1 MTVSVFNLYQQY
13 KDASGNVLSGGT
25 LTFYEAG
32 TVTPKAIY
40 TTQAATVAQ
49 SNPYTLDASG
59 RTVGDVWLTDDGL
72 YDILIKDSNGTTI
85 RTDQDVGEDNSG
97 ATPTTVSEVKNRV
110 VNPAMTV
117 DNGTNGSITTSY
129 AEYAVIDWLAKTSAS
144 PSAGTATVSTSAPL
158 ASDSR
163 YAFHVSGLTVPSGT
177 VSVAQNML
185 RENFQD
191 LVINSANSTF
201 SCQVY
206 HDAGVSLD
214 YTIKIYTAD
223 ASNDFS
229 AVTLRSTSSTQ
240 SVDSA
245 TKTQITHTVDL
256 STLTNASNGIRFEIE
271 CACGAVTT
279 KNFYWSEAQ
288 LNKGSSAATFTM
300 PTHEVQQAALNLDTH
315 DHTDFGS
322 QIPTAGIA
330 DSAVTAAKIGTGAVT
345 NAKLGTDSVTADKI
359 GAGAVDTSELASLC
373 VTEGK
378 INGGAV
384 TVNKIGAGAVT
395 PVKTSF
401 IDNPTGIYIGQYN
414 GTTDTEVEMPTGF
427 SVTKNSTGNYTV
439 THGLGTANFIKII
452 DIIQTGTSVGVATS
466 TQNSTTFTVI
476 TSGPTD
482 VTFNFLVATW

>member
-32 TVTPKAIY
+32 TTTPKTVY

-72 YDILIKDSNGTTI
+72 YDILIKDSTGATV
-85 RTDQDVGEDNSG
+85 RTDEDVGEDNSG
-97 ATPTTVSEVKNRV
+97 STPTTVSEVKNRV

-117 DNGTNGSITTSY
+117 DNGTAASITTSY
-129 AEYAVIDWLAKTSAS
+129 AEYAVVDWLAKTSAS

-158 ASDSR
+158 ASSSR
-163 YAFHVSGLTVPSGT
+163 YAYHVSGLTVPSGT
-177 VSVAQNML
+177 VSIAQNML

-191 LVINSANSTF
+191 LVITSANSTF

-214 YTIKIYTAD
+214 YTIKIYSAN
-223 ASNDFS
+223 AANNFS

-256 STLTNASNGIRFEIE
+256 STITDADNGIRFEIE
-271 CACGAVTT
+271 CSCGAVTT

-288 LNKGSSAATFTM
+288 LNKGSAAATFTM

-315 DHTDFGS
+315 DHTDFGA
-322 QIPTAGIA
+322 QIPTDGIA
-330 DSAVTAAKIGTGAVT
+330 ASAITTSKINDLAVT
-345 NAKLGTDSVTADKI
+345 NGKLAANSVTADKI
-359 GAGAVDTSELASLC
+359 GAGAVGTSELDSLA

-414 GTTDTEVEMPTGF
+414 GSTDTDVELPSGWST
-427 SVTKNSTGNYTV
+427 TKNGTGDYTI
-439 THGLGTANFIKII
+439 THNLGTANYTKFI
-452 DIIQTGTSVGVATS
+452 DIIQTGTFIGVATS
-466 TQNSTTFTVI
+466 SQTTNSFSVI
-476 TSGPTD
+476 TAGAVDRTINYMV
-482 VTFNFLVATW
+482 VTW